1 MKCLGLGM
9 TNKRYGLDIPSNPS
23 AKEQRLFWRECMEK
37 GQVPDIAILEEHRA
51 NRDNPYWRS
60 TAMMEIMCE
69 YILYLEDKCEK
80 LRNNK

>member
-1 MKCLGLGM
+1 
-9 TNKRYGLDIPSNPS
+9 
-23 AKEQRLFWRECMEK
+23 MEK